1 MNGDVQKALI
11 SGVERV
17 AAWSDL
23 LDDINVFP
31 VADGDTGRNLTITL
45 TPLRQWYMDPD
56 VVIQR
61 LLISA
66 RGNSGNIAARFFS
79 GFLTA
84 DSLERLP
91 GAIKSGRDQAGQAVH
106 HPLPGTMLTVF
117 DALVETIEKHDIN
130 NLDEY
135 VSKALPHLEQA
146 VRSTPEL
153 LPKLKQAGVVDSGA
167 LGMYI
172 FLEGFFKNLLSKT
185 DEIQPVTEVFK
196 GMLHISSSFHE
207 EKDAGYC
214 VDMVVNLNDK
224 SEENIQRLSE
234 YGESVVVIS
243 EKDFLKVHLHTDN
256 PDEVRKKVESLGDVS
271 QWSDDNIGE
280 QIARFRRNDIQP
292 CVHIMTDAAGSVTRE
307 DSHNLKMTLLDSY
320 ITAGNISLP
329 ETLFP
334 PLELYRSMR
343 SGVKVS
349 TSQASIFERHQHY
362 QSVLNQ
368 YERIVYLCVGS
379 VYTGN
384 YNVAMEWKKKN
395 DPHDRLTVI
404 DTGAASGRLA
414 TMVIATAR
422 YSLQTDSPEALLA
435 FAGKT
440 VNACEE
446 YVFLD
451 KLHYLAAGGRL
462 SKSSAF
468 FGDILHMKPVISPTA
483 EGAKKVGVVRN
494 QKEQLK
500 FAFSRLEESFDKDAC
515 PLIMLQYSDN
525 RTWVADTVEKEIKR
539 RYPLA
544 NVILHPLS
552 LTSGAHM
559 GPGTWAVAFLPE
571 IATV

>member
-1 MNGDVQKALI
+1 MDGDVQKALI

-45 TPLRQWYMDPD
+45 TPLRQWYKDPD
-56 VVIQR
+56 EAIHR

-84 DSLERLP
+84 DSLELFP
-91 GAIKSGRDQAGQAVH
+91 GAVKSGRDQAWQAVH
-106 HPLPGTMLTVF
+106 DPRTGTMLTVF
-117 DALVETIEKHDIN
+117 DALVETVEKHDIS

-135 VSKALPHLEQA
+135 VSKAIPHLEEA

-172 FLEGFFKNLLSKT
+172 FLEGFFKDLLGKA
-185 DEIQPVTEVFK
+185 EEFQPVTEVFK
-196 GMLHISSSFHE
+196 GMLHISSFFHE
-207 EKDAGYC
+207 EKDEGYC
-214 VDMVVNLNDK
+214 VDMVVHLGDK
-224 SEENIQRLSE
+224 SEEKIQRLSE
-234 YGESVVVIS
+234 YGESVVVIP

-256 PDEVRKKVESLGDVS
+256 PDEVRKKIESLGDVS

-280 QIARFRRNDIQP
+280 QVARFKRNDIQQ

-307 DSHNLKMTLLDSY
+307 DSHELKITLLDSY

-329 ETLFP
+329 ETHFP

-343 SGVKVS
+343 AGVKVS
-349 TSQASIFERHQHY
+349 TSQASVFERHQHY

-368 YERIVYLCVGS
+368 YERILYLCVGS

-384 YNVAMEWKKKN
+384 YDVVMEWKKKN

-422 YSLQTDSPEALLA
+422 YSIKTNSPDSLLE
-435 FAGKT
+435 FARKT
-440 VNACEE
+440 VNECEE

-451 KLHYLAAGGRL
+451 KLQYLAAGGRL

-468 FGDILHMKPVISPTA
+468 FGDILHMKPVISPIA

-494 QKEQLK
+494 QKEQIE
-500 FAFSRLEESFDKDAC
+500 FAFSRLEQSFDKDSC

-525 RTWVADTVEKEIKR
+525 RTWVADTVEKEIKK

-544 NVILHPLS
+544 DVILQPLS

-571 IATV
+571 IV